1 MKLAR
6 ADHALWLR
14 QLGAVVVVELRRTL
28 WTRRATPLLL
38 LAGAPVAATLI
49 AALFATQPKVFD
61 HIFTLVGVGVFF
73 AAAVTQTKLLRGEIV
88 AHTLHYHLLAPISR
102 DVLLIGKY
110 LAGFAGTGGVF
121 VAVTAVCHGLHAVLG
136 GDLPPVG
143 AEGPPLSVRL
153 AVVVLGCAAY
163 GAVFLL
169 FGALFRNPVLPV
181 GGLLVWELAH
191 FALPPTLQAL
201 SIVHHL
207 QRMLG
212 DDPAAPPAW
221 TSGLTLIALALA
233 AVALACRRLR
243 RLEVG

>member
-14 QLGAVVVVELRRTL
+14 QLGAVVAVELRRTL

-38 LAGAPVAATLI
+38 LAGAPVAAALI
-49 AALFATQPKVFD
+49 AALFASQPKVFN

-121 VAVTAVCHGLHAVLG
+121 VAVTAVCHGMQAVLG

-143 AEGPPLSVRL
+143 DDAPPLSVRL

-207 QRMLG
+207 QRVLG

-221 TSGLTLIALALA
+221 MSALTLIALALA